1 MFSSYE
7 HYSTGYGARVVRG
20 LLVPL
25 LRGLVLACILYLV
38 ISGMFLSAFRVDSG
52 SMQPL
57 LQPRDRVLVSP
68 LPFGPHILFFSARL
82 PAYREPQRG
91 DVVVVRSP
99 QYLRPSFPL
108 SVLEPVVRFFSGQ
121 SATVVRDST
130 GARVPPYM
138 IKRVVGLPGD
148 TVRMS
153 GFRLSVMIPGS
164 AAFVEELRLVDQPY
178 AIATQGGLPAGWQ
191 SQFPFS
197 GEAPPRVLRD
207 GEYFLLGDNRP
218 DSSDSRSWGP
228 LQRDQIVGKVLLRYW
243 PLPRSGRI

>member
-7 HYSTGYGARVVRG
+7 HYSTGYGARLVRG

-25 LRGLVLACILYLV
+25 LRVLALACILYLV
-38 ISGMFLSAFRVDSG
+38 LSGMFLAAYRVDSG

-68 LPFGPHILFFSARL
+68 LPFGPRILFFSARL

-99 QYLRPSFPL
+99 QYARPSFPL

-121 SATVVRDST
+121 RGTVVRDPT

-153 GFRLSVMIPGS
+153 GFRLSVIVAGS
-164 AAFVEELRLVDQPY
+164 GAFVDEQQLVDEPY
-178 AIATQGGLPAGWQ
+178 AIVTPGGLPAGWQ

-197 GEAPPRVLRD
+197 GEVQPRLLRE

-228 LQRDQIVGKVLLRYW
+228 LRRDQIVGKVLLRYW
-243 PLPRSGRI
+243 PLRRSGRI